1 MAYRLP
7 SCLHRNR
14 HGILYFRIAV
24 PADLRPMIGQAE
36 IYCSLNTS
44 SVRLAADAAQTLRIE
59 LWAIFRECR
68 AVTTPEDEQM
78 PTPVDPERLKN
89 VLAFAKQKLHLQNRN
104 ARLEAELHAEIIQR
118 KADRKQHDRELDI
131 AIQSKGGE
139 LIPKAGMAL
148 DAAISEYLGIQRKAT
163 TRRTYSGRLEHAQA
177 FFGEHKDI
185 RHLEQADVSEYAV
198 HTKTTIPNQ
207 TTAGHYI
214 TTLCGMLNHY
224 RITKGWGPELTTKRL
239 IEKKDTPDSH
249 DRDSYTLDDVKT
261 LFLNAAKYRD
271 KEPHKY
277 WVTVAIQ
284 FLGCRIEELAQI
296 NLKTDLLQ
304 TPEGKVWYFNIN
316 AKSDPDGVLR
326 KSLKNKASWR
336 CLPIHSALVEDGFV
350 EYLIN
355 QRENGHV
362 RPFESGWKP
371 SVFDQGAAFKWS
383 HYITNW
389 GGREL
394 NKLIAAGL
402 VSVQERKLSYFH
414 SARHALSRRMGR
426 AGVVKEAVEAALGH
440 VYAGGDRERYDKLKS
455 DPDQLSSEAIEPGLK
470 ELAALL
476 DNQNQTIADSPVSS

>member
-14 HGILYFRIAV
+14 YGILYFRIAV

-44 SVRLAADAAQTLRIE
+44 SVRQAADAAQTLRIE
-59 LWAIFRECR
+59 LWAIFKECR

-89 VLAFAKQKLHLQNRN
+89 VLTFAKQKLYLQNKN
-104 ARLEAELHAEIIQR
+104 ERLEAEVHAEIIQR
-118 KADRKQHDRELDI
+118 KADRKQHERELDI

-139 LIPKAGMAL
+139 SIPKTGIAF
-148 DAAISEYLGIQRKAT
+148 DAAMTEFLAIQRKAT
-163 TRRTYSGRLEHAQA
+163 TRRTYSGRLKDAQI

-185 RHLEQADVSEYAV
+185 RHLEQADLSEYAA
-198 HTKTTIPNQ
+198 HAKKTIPNQ
-207 TTAGHYI
+207 TTAGHYV

-224 RITKGWGPELTTKRL
+224 RITKGWGPELTTRRL

-249 DRDSYTLDDVKT
+249 DRDAYTLDDAKV

-277 WVTVAIQ
+277 WVTVAMQ
-284 FLGCRIEELAQI
+284 FLGCRIEEFAQV
-296 NLKTDLLQ
+296 NLNTDLLQ
-304 TPEGKVWYFNIN
+304 TSEGKVWYFNIN
-316 AKSDPDGVLR
+316 AKPDADGVLR
-326 KSLKNKASWR
+326 KSLKNKSSWR
-336 CLPIHSALVEDGFV
+336 CLPIHSALVRHGFV
-350 EYLIN
+350 EYLAD
-355 QRENGHV
+355 QREKGFS

-371 SVFDQGAAFKWS
+371 ATFDEGAAIKWS

-394 NKLIAAGL
+394 NKLIAAG
-402 VSVQERKLSYFH
+402 SVNNPERKLSYFH
-414 SARHALSRRMGR
+414 SVRHMITRQMGR
-426 AGVVKEAVEAALGH
+426 AGVAEEASEAALGH
-440 VYAGGDRERYDKLKS
+440 AYTGKERERYDKLKS

-476 DNQNQTIADSPVSS
+476 PDQYRS